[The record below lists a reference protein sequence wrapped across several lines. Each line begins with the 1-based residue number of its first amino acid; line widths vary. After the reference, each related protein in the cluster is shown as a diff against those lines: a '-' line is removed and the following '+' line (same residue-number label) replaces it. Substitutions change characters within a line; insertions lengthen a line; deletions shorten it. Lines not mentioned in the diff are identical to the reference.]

1 VTPAAYRVPGVGL
14 GFVLARSCADTSCE
28 AVHVA
33 AFAPSHTLD
42 GLTAGVLADED
53 SRRAGW
59 RLGRCPEHTAE
70 VAS

>member
-1 VTPAAYRVPGVGL
+1 VTPATYRAPGVGL
-14 GFVLARSCADTSCE
+14 GFVVARSCANASCE
-28 AVHVA
+28 AVHVSS
-33 AFAPSHTLD
+33 FAPSATLD

>member
-1 VTPAAYRVPGVGL
+1 VTPAVYREPGVGL
-14 GFVLARSCADTSCE
+14 GFVCARACADASCE
-28 AVHVA
+28 AVHVSS
-33 AFAPSHTLD
+33 FAPSFTLD